1 MATSNIRK
9 ERRRASNSRI
19 VVAEITFTAVFKL
32 PSTVTNE
39 ELQNDY
45 LVRLKEYVNPTSKYY
60 SRAEQIILIDT
71 EVDSAEHVFVS
82 DKLMVSG
89 LHIEDT
95 YDNR

>member
-1 MATSNIRK
+1 LATSNIRK

-19 VVAEITFTAVFKL
+19 VVAEITFTAVFKI

-45 LVRLKEYVNPTSKYY
+45 LVRLKDYVNPTSKYY
-60 SRAEQIILIDT
+60 DKAEQMILMDT

>member
-1 MATSNIRK
+1 
-9 ERRRASNSRI
+9 
-19 VVAEITFTAVFKL
+19 VVAEITFTAVFKI

-39 ELQNDY
+39 ELQDDY

-60 SRAEQIILIDT
+60 NKAEQMILIDA

-89 LHIEDT
+89 LKVEDT
-95 YDNR
+95 YDN

>member
-9 ERRRASNSRI
+9 ERRRASKSRI
-19 VVAEITFTAVFKL
+19 VVAEITFTAVFKI

-39 ELQNDY
+39 QLQDDY

-60 SRAEQIILIDT
+60 NKAEQMILIDA

-89 LHIEDT
+89 LKVEDT
-95 YDNR
+95 YDN

>member
-19 VVAEITFTAVFKL
+19 VVAEITFTAVFKI

-60 SRAEQIILIDT
+60 DKAEQMILMDT
-71 EVDSAEHVFVS
+71 ELDSAEHVFVS

-95 YDNR
+95 YDNK

>member
-1 MATSNIRK
+1 
-9 ERRRASNSRI
+9 
-19 VVAEITFTAVFKL
+19 VVAEITFTAVFKI

-39 ELQNDY
+39 ELQDDY

-60 SRAEQIILIDT
+60 NKAEQMILIDA

-89 LHIEDT
+89 LKVEDT

>member
-1 MATSNIRK
+1 MCSVRK
-9 ERRRASNSRI
+9 ERRRASKSRI
-19 VVAEITFTAVFKL
+19 VVAEITFTAVFKI

-39 ELQNDY
+39 ELQDDY

-60 SRAEQIILIDT
+60 NKAEQMILIDA

-89 LHIEDT
+89 LKVEDT
-95 YDNR
+95 YDNK

>member
-9 ERRRASNSRI
+9 ERRTASNSRI

-60 SRAEQIILIDT
+60 SRAEQMILIDT

>member
-19 VVAEITFTAVFKL
+19 VVAEITLTAVFKL

-60 SRAEQIILIDT
+60 SRAEQMILIDT

>member
-1 MATSNIRK
+1 LATSNIRK
-9 ERRRASNSRI
+9 ERRRASKSRI
-19 VVAEITFTAVFKL
+19 VVAEITFTAVFKI

-39 ELQNDY
+39 QLQDDY

-60 SRAEQIILIDT
+60 NKAEQMILIDA

-89 LHIEDT
+89 LKVEDT
-95 YDNR
+95 YDN

>member
-1 MATSNIRK
+1 M
-9 ERRRASNSRI
+9 
-19 VVAEITFTAVFKL
+19 VAEITFTAVFKI

-39 ELQNDY
+39 ELQDDY

-60 SRAEQIILIDT
+60 NKAEQMILIDA

-89 LHIEDT
+89 LKVEDT
-95 YDNR
+95 YDN